1 MKKAGKN
8 QHGFNMV
15 KANQEDRS
23 HFDKVIST
31 SQKCNNTILHSWYN
45 NILNYFSNNDL

>member
-31 SQKCNNTILHSWYN
+31 SQKCNTILHSWYN